1 MATPTELLN
10 GALLAMAEL
19 HDSMTP
25 DEREENAILPAA
37 AVRKFVDSH
46 ARLMFER
53 ERMTPDMEMI
63 DAAIETAKRSA
74 ANNTVSAL
82 CRLRDKMAKW
92 ERPEKKTQDAK
103 QAALL

>member
-46 ARLMFER
+46 AMLMFER
-53 ERMTPDMEMI
+53 ERMVDL
-63 DAAIETAKRSA
+63 DAVIKIAEAELGSYRDSYTGRFGDELLRKLLAEKQ
-74 ANNTVSAL
+74 L
-82 CRLRDKMAKW
+82 CI
-92 ERPEKKTQDAK
+92 
-103 QAALL
+103 

>member
-10 GALLAMAEL
+10 CALLAMAEL

-53 ERMTPDMEMI
+53 ERMVDLGAVIKIAEAELGSYRDSYTGQFGDELLR
-63 DAAIETAKRSA
+63 KLLKSA
-74 ANNTVSAL
+74 PNV
-82 CRLRDKMAKW
+82 
-92 ERPEKKTQDAK
+92 
-103 QAALL
+103 